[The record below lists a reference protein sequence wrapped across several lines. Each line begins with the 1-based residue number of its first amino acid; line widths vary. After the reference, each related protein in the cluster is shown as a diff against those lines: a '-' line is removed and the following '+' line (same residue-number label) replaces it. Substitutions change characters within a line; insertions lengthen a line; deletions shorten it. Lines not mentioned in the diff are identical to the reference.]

1 MGGAV
6 AAAIVDRTG
15 RHRLPI
21 GSEDFE
27 KVVSRR
33 VYVDKTLL
41 IRDLLDSSLDVT
53 LLCRPRRFGK
63 SLAMRMLQCFFE
75 SPVEGY
81 VPDRSRLFDGL
92 AIARAKESYLSERA
106 CHPVVFLSLGG
117 VGGPTREGCWST
129 FARQVSAEYVRHRY
143 VLEGAALA
151 EVERESFERVM
162 GQRASEAELLASL
175 ASLSDCLARH
185 HGTDV
190 VILIDEYD
198 HMVTE
203 GHLNGYRDFA
213 IDVMRRWLT
222 GALKATTS
230 LFLACLT
237 GVQRVS
243 CESVFSGLN
252 NVVVDTAM
260 DLGFIEGFGFTR
272 AEAEALARYQGLAED
287 KLPEMHDWYNGY
299 NFGGVEAYNPW
310 SVLNYLR
317 QGGVAQPYWGNT
329 SDNAI
334 VHQLFQKATGES
346 IAELQDLAAGGV
358 VVRPLDLATVFS
370 ELDQHKGL
378 RSDAALWGQL
388 YLAGYVTTD
397 DVAMPHDD
405 MVPRRL
411 RRPNREVGWLY
422 RREFAERTIVAVGNY
437 DLLLSLKDALV
448 SGDATGLACALE
460 HILVD
465 SPSYLDLVSEN
476 SYHML
481 LLGLVYDIAGYR
493 FPQSNRESG
502 DGRPDIALEPELEN
516 QGLLPAIVIEVKD
529 AHDGP
534 AGLDALS
541 QAALRQAEERRYG
554 IDLAGAGR
562 LCWGIAFSGKRAS
575 CASRR
580 LG

>member
-1 MGGAV
+1 M
-6 AAAIVDRTG
+6 
-15 RHRLPI
+15 
-21 GSEDFE
+21 
-27 KVVSRR
+27 
-33 VYVDKTLL
+33 
-41 IRDLLDSSLDVT
+41 
-53 LLCRPRRFGK
+53 
-63 SLAMRMLQCFFE
+63 
-75 SPVEGY
+75 
-81 VPDRSRLFDGL
+81 
-92 AIARAKESYLSERA
+92 
-106 CHPVVFLSLGG
+106 
-117 VGGPTREGCWST
+117 
-129 FARQVSAEYVRHRY
+129 RHRY

-162 GQRASEAELLASL
+162 GQRSSEAELLASL

-237 GVQRVS
+237 GVQRVG
-243 CESVFSGLN
+243 CESIFSGLN

-272 AEAEALARYQGLAED
+272 AEAEALARYQSLAED
-287 KLPEMHDWYNGY
+287 KLPEMHDWYDGY

-317 QGGVAQPYWGNT
+317 QGGVAQPYWDNT

-378 RSDAALWGQL
+378 RSDAALWVSFTWQAMLRPMTSPCLTMTWCLGDC
-388 YLAGYVTTD
+388 AGRIVRWVGPIVVNSQSAPSLPWETTISCYRSKTHSSR
-397 DVAMPHDD
+397 AM
-405 MVPRRL
+405 RR
-411 RRPNREVGWLY
+411 
-422 RREFAERTIVAVGNY
+422 
-437 DLLLSLKDALV
+437 
-448 SGDATGLACALE
+448 
-460 HILVD
+460 
-465 SPSYLDLVSEN
+465 
-476 SYHML
+476 
-481 LLGLVYDIAGYR
+481 
-493 FPQSNRESG
+493 
-502 DGRPDIALEPELEN
+502 
-516 QGLLPAIVIEVKD
+516 
-529 AHDGP
+529 
-534 AGLDALS
+534 
-541 QAALRQAEERRYG
+541 ALRVRSNTSLLTRQAT
-554 IDLAGAGR
+554 
-562 LCWGIAFSGKRAS
+562 STS
-575 CASRR
+575 
-580 LG
+580 